1 MPLHF
6 YTLGLWFGKT
16 IGFGSNPGSENLLK
30 SLHLLGLGFSHLC
43 EGDLS
48 SSQVPAKLGGGK
60 T

>member
-1 MPLHF
+1 MLLHC

-16 IGFGSNPGSENLLK
+16 IGLGSNPISETLLK
-30 SLHLLGLGFSHLC
+30 SLHLLGLDSSHLC